1 MLTTMSTVAF
11 ELNSSYYTT
20 AIGNSALDGFS
31 VIESENATSALYML
45 PAYIRTTSMVA
56 CIIVMIL
63 GIVGNLMVPLV
74 VLRGK
79 DMRNSTNIFL
89 VNLSVADLCVLVI
102 CTPTVL
108 IEINSG
114 PQIWPLGEHMCKAV
128 PFVELTVAHASVLT
142 ILAISFERYY
152 AICEPLR
159 AGYVCTKARATFLCF
174 LAWVAAALCT
184 SPILLMVTYEIEEN
198 IDGTY
203 IPTCT
208 TPASTTWMTGFILTT
223 IFVFFVIP
231 LLILIVLY
239 TVIARHLM
247 ANPAISRGP
256 ANNLLKYRKQVVMML
271 ATVVL
276 CFFLCLLPFKALTLW
291 IIIVPPKMVVSLGIE
306 GYYSLLYF
314 CRVMLYLNS
323 AINPILYNLMST
335 KFREGF
341 LKLCGLGPVKRK
353 KKKTSDR
360 TGTYTTGS
368 TNCSSSHSDFW
379 RRHSSNRSCNV
390 KGSEIRYSA
399 DGISDKVRRQKQD
412 IVKSRHKSEIAN
424 FVHRSEIN

>member
-31 VIESENATSALYML
+31 VIEPENATSALYIL
-45 PAYIRTTSMVA
+45 PAYIRTTSMIA

-102 CTPTVL
+102 CTPSVL
-108 IEINSG
+108 IEVNSG
-114 PQIWPLGEHMCKAV
+114 PQVWLLGEHMCK
-128 PFVELTVAHASVLT
+128 
-142 ILAISFERYY
+142 
-152 AICEPLR
+152 
-159 AGYVCTKARATFLCF
+159 YVCTKARATFLCF
-174 LAWVAAALCT
+174 LAWVAAAICT
-184 SPILLMVTYEIEEN
+184 SPILLMVTYEMEEN
-198 IDGTY
+198 VDGTY

-208 TPASTTWMTGFILTT
+208 TPASTTWMTGFIITT
-223 IFVFFVIP
+223 ILVFFVIP

-291 IIIVPPKMVVSLGIE
+291 IIIVPPKMVVSLGVE

-341 LKLCGLGPVKRK
+341 LKLCGLGPAKRK
-353 KKKTSDR
+353 KKKTSER
-360 TGTYTTGS
+360 TGTTGS

-390 KGSEIRYSA
+390 KGSEIHYSA
-399 DGISDKVRRQKQD
+399 DGMSDKVQRQKQD
-412 IVKSRHKSEIAN
+412 IVKSRHKSENKSAN
-424 FVHRSEIN
+424 FVHKSVFN

>member
-1 MLTTMSTVAF
+1 MSTIAF
-11 ELNSSYYTT
+11 ENSSYYTT

-31 VIESENATSALYML
+31 VIEPENATSAALYML
-45 PAYIRTTSMVA
+45 PAYIRTTSMIA
-56 CIIVMIL
+56 CIIVMVL
-63 GIVGNLMVPLV
+63 GIMGNLMVPLV

-89 VNLSVADLCVLVI
+89 VNLSFADLCVLVI

-108 IEINSG
+108 IEVNSG
-114 PQIWPLGEHMCKAV
+114 PQIWPLGKHMCKAV

-159 AGYVCTKARATFLCF
+159 AGYVCTKARATFLCV

-184 SPILLMVTYEIEEN
+184 SPILLMVTYEMEEN
-198 IDGTY
+198 VDGTY

-208 TPASTTWMTGFILTT
+208 TPASTTWMMGFILTT
-223 IFVFFVIP
+223 IVVFFLIP

-247 ANPAISRGP
+247 ANPTISRGP
-256 ANNLLKYRKQVVMML
+256 ANNLLKYRKQVVLML
-271 ATVVL
+271 GTVVL
-276 CFFLCLLPFKALTLW
+276 CFFLCLLPFRALTLW
-291 IIIVPPKMVVSLGIE
+291 IIIAPPKTVVSLGIE

-323 AINPILYNLMST
+323 VINPILYNLMST

-341 LKLCGLGPVKRK
+341 LKLCGLGPTRRK
-353 KKKTSDR
+353 KKKTSER

-368 TNCSSSHSDFW
+368 TNCSSNQSDFW
-379 RRHSSNRSCNV
+379 RRQSSNKSCSVKVSCNDQAPTDKQIKLPLLTAV
-390 KGSEIRYSA
+390 VAGS
-399 DGISDKVRRQKQD
+399 
-412 IVKSRHKSEIAN
+412 IVKKKQESY
-424 FVHRSEIN
+424 V